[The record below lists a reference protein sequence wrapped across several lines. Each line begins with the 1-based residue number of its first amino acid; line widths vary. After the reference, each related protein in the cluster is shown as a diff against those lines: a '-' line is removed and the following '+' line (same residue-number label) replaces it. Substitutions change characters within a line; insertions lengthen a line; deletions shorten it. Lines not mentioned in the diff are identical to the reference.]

1 MNSEISLH
9 NTDYACHRNLC
20 YIYYTSE
27 CRGNNVIIHTLNKT
41 IMIARANLSTGVV
54 HIRIDNINSKH
65 KTYEG
70 ECIYSTCF
78 LNIVGDYAKNWDA
91 NVFETE
97 ADYWDGDNSH
107 SE

>member
-1 MNSEISLH
+1 
-9 NTDYACHRNLC
+9 
-20 YIYYTSE
+20 
-27 CRGNNVIIHTLNKT
+27 
-41 IMIARANLSTGVV
+41 MIARANLSTGIV